1 LILVVLAC
9 LLAGPAL
16 GDEVTEQLLKNT
28 GWGRFKP
35 GAWQQVRIVV
45 ESLDPQGNVTGT
57 TNTDRTTT
65 LVGVDP
71 QSVTLELA
79 VTAEVAGKR
88 LDAPIQFITQGCH
101 GEPSGQATEV
111 RELTPT
117 PSTIEGKTI
126 VCRVREYQISD
137 QDQRRRIVVYYNRDF
152 EPMLLRRRSEARSKD
167 GDRQIIET
175 SVDVISLNT
184 PHKVKDQVLPASVV
198 RTVQKTDTTKISMTS
213 VLVSDVP
220 GGVVSSKSEERD
232 GEGRIVRRTTL
243 ELVDWGQ
250 EDEDWEQRSPE
261 RRREHRRQRRQS
273 R

>member
-1 LILVVLAC
+1 MAC
-9 LLAGPAL
+9 LTSVAHTAA
-16 GDEVTEQLLKNT
+16 DDVTEHLLKNT
-28 GWGRFKP
+28 GWGNFKP

-45 ESLDPQGNVTGT
+45 ESLDSKGNVTST
-57 TNTDRTTT
+57 TTTDRTTT

-88 LDAPIQFITQGCH
+88 FDAPIQFVTQGCH
-101 GEPSGQATEV
+101 GEPTGQMTEV
-111 RELTPT
+111 RELEPT

-137 QDQRRRIVVYYNRDF
+137 QDQRRRVVVYYNRDV
-152 EPMLLRRRSEARSKD
+152 EPVVLRRRSESRSKD
-167 GDRQIIET
+167 GNRQIVET

-184 PHKVKDQVLPASVV
+184 PHKVKDQVVPSSAV
-198 RTVQKTDTTKISMTS
+198 RTVQKTDSTKISTVS
-213 VLVSDVP
+213 VLVSEVP

-232 GEGRIVRRTTL
+232 AEGHIVRRTTL

-250 EDEDWEQRSPE
+250 DDENWDERNPE
-261 RRREHRRQRRQS
+261 RRREHRRQRRNS